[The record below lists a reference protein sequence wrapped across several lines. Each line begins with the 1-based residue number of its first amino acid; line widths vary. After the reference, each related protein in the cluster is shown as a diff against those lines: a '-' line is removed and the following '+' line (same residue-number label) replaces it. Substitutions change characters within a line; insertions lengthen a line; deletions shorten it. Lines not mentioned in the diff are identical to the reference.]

1 MKRLLIGVILLAV
14 VAGAYFYNELYN
26 KIANNKQ
33 SAGTPK
39 LALSVTTG
47 KNPEAVLFDK
57 ERNQYFVSLLNFKV
71 QTGGGGVAILDEKG
85 AIKDLNWVEGLNQPK
100 GMVISGDKLYV
111 ADLTEFVEIDIP
123 TAKITNKYSAE
134 GGIFLNDP
142 ALGPDGSV
150 YVTDSLTDSLFRLAP
165 DGTYGL
171 WLKDERLLSPNGAVV
186 LGDYIYV
193 ASWGTT
199 VGTTVKS
206 MLEAKPNG
214 NLVRVKLSD
223 KSITVYDKGPAG
235 NLDGIEPDGKGNFY
249 ISDWV
254 SGNIFLTTITGKTLA
269 EYDMAKILGV
279 KSTKGLADIEYME
292 DTKQIWAPMMIN
304 GTVLVFSMKE
314 ARGSE

>member
-1 MKRLLIGVILLAV
+1 MKRQIGGFLIVVGLMVTTLLTTGETKADKHDKD
-14 VAGAYFYNELYN
+14 GQP
-26 KIANNKQ
+26 KQ
-33 SAGTPK
+33 V
-39 LALSVTTG
+39 LSITTG

-57 ERNQYFVSLLNFKV
+57 ERNQFFVSLLNFKV
-71 QTGGGGVAILDEKG
+71 KTGGGSIAILDEKG
-85 AIKDLNWVEGLNQPK
+85 GIKDLNWVGGLNQPK
-100 GMVISGDKLYV
+100 GIVISGNKLYV

-123 TAKITNKYSAE
+123 SAKVTNKYSSKEA
-134 GGIFLNDP
+134 IFLNDP

-150 YVTDSLTDSLFRLAP
+150 YVTDSLTDSLFKLGT
-165 DGTYGL
+165 DGTFGL

-186 LGDYIYV
+186 YGDSIYV

-214 NLVRVKLSD
+214 NLVRVKLAD
-223 KSITVYDKGPAG
+223 KSITVFSKGPAG

-254 SGNIFLTTITGKTLA
+254 SGNIFLTTVTGIKLA

-292 DTKQIWAPMMIN
+292 NKKEIWAPMMID
-304 GTVLVFSMKE
+304 GKVLVFSVSE
-314 ARGSE
+314 ARGSH

>member
-1 MKRLLIGVILLAV
+1 MKRLIGGILI
-14 VAGAYFYNELYN
+14 VAGLVAAFMFMRGEIGSN
-26 KIANNKQ
+26 KN
-33 SAGTPK
+33 GTPK
-39 LALSVTTG
+39 QVLSVTTG

-57 ERNQYFVSLLNFKV
+57 ERKQYFVSLLNFKV
-71 QTGGGGVAILDEKG
+71 KTGGGSIAILDEKG
-85 AIKDLNWVEGLNQPK
+85 GIKDLNWVGGLNQPK
-100 GMVISGDKLYV
+100 GMVISGNKLYV
-111 ADLTEFVEIDIP
+111 ADLTEFLEIDIP
-123 TAKITNKYSAE
+123 SAKVTNKYSSTEAV
-134 GGIFLNDP
+134 FLNDP

-150 YVTDSLTDSLFRLAP
+150 YVTDSLTDSLFKLTT
-165 DGTYGL
+165 DGTFGL

-186 LGDYIYV
+186 YGDSIYV

-214 NLVRVKLSD
+214 NLVRVKLAD
-223 KSITVYDKGPAG
+223 KSITVFSKGPAG

-254 SGNIFLTTITGKTLA
+254 SGNIFLTTVTGIKLA

-292 DTKQIWAPMMIN
+292 NKKEIWAPMMID
-304 GTVLVFSMKE
+304 GTVLVFSVSE
-314 ARGSE
+314 ARGSR

>member
-1 MKRLLIGVILLAV
+1 MKRLTGGILI
-14 VAGAYFYNELYN
+14 VAGLVAAFMFMRGEIGSN
-26 KIANNKQ
+26 KN
-33 SAGTPK
+33 GTPK
-39 LALSVTTG
+39 QVLSVTTG

-57 ERNQYFVSLLNFKV
+57 ERKQYFVSLLNFKV
-71 QTGGGGVAILDEKG
+71 KTGGGSIAILDEKG
-85 AIKDLNWVEGLNQPK
+85 GIKDLNWVGGLNQPK
-100 GMVISGDKLYV
+100 GMVISGNKLYV

-123 TAKITNKYSAE
+123 SAKVTNKYSSKEA
-134 GGIFLNDP
+134 IFLNDP

-150 YVTDSLTDSLFRLAP
+150 YVTDSLTDSLFKLGT
-165 DGTYGL
+165 DGTFGL

-186 LGDYIYV
+186 YGDSIYV

-214 NLVRVKLSD
+214 NLVRVKLAD
-223 KSITVYDKGPAG
+223 KSITVFSKGPAG
-235 NLDGIEPDGKGNFY
+235 NLDGIESDGKGNFY

-254 SGNIFLTTITGKTLA
+254 SGNIFLTTVTGIKLA

-292 DTKQIWAPMMIN
+292 NKKEIWAPMMID
-304 GTVLVFSMKE
+304 GTVLVFSVSE
-314 ARGSE
+314 ARGSR

>member
-14 VAGAYFYNELYN
+14 VAGAYFYNDLYT
-26 KIANNKQ
+26 KIANSKQ
-33 SAGTPK
+33 STGTPK
-39 LALSVTTG
+39 LAHSVTTG

-123 TAKITNKYSAE
+123 TAKITNKYTAE

-186 LGDYIYV
+186 LGEYIYV

-206 MLEAKPNG
+206 MLEAKKNG
-214 NLVRVKLSD
+214 KLVRVKLAD
-223 KSITVYDKGPAG
+223 KSITVYENGPTG

-279 KSTKGLADIEYME
+279 ESTKGLADIEYME

>member
-1 MKRLLIGVILLAV
+1 MKRLTGGILI
-14 VAGAYFYNELYN
+14 VAGLVAAFMFMRGEIGSN
-26 KIANNKQ
+26 KN
-33 SAGTPK
+33 GTPK
-39 LALSVTTG
+39 QVLSVTTG

-57 ERNQYFVSLLNFKV
+57 ERKQYFVSLLNFKV
-71 QTGGGGVAILDEKG
+71 KTGGGSIAILDEKG
-85 AIKDLNWVEGLNQPK
+85 GIKDLNWVGGLNQPK
-100 GMVISGDKLYV
+100 GMVISGNKLYV

-123 TAKITNKYSAE
+123 SAKVTNKYSSKEA
-134 GGIFLNDP
+134 IFLNDP

-150 YVTDSLTDSLFRLAP
+150 YVTDSLTDSLFKLGT
-165 DGTYGL
+165 DGTFGL

-186 LGDYIYV
+186 YGDSIYV

-214 NLVRVKLSD
+214 NLVRVKLAD
-223 KSITVYDKGPAG
+223 KSITVFSKGPAG

-254 SGNIFLTTITGKTLA
+254 SGNIFLTTVTGIKLA

-292 DTKQIWAPMMIN
+292 NKKEIWAPMMID
-304 GTVLVFSMKE
+304 GTVLVFSVSE
-314 ARGSE
+314 ARGSR